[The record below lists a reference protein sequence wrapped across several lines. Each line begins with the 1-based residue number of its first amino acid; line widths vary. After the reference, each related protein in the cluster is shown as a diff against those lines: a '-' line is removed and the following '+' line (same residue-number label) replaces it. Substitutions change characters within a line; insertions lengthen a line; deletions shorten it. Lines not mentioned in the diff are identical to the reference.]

1 MPPETLV
8 QVREMVLK
16 SLRTVP
22 GPSPIREGPQEP
34 YITFTDHLQT
44 ALNRQVE
51 LPATAEAL
59 LKSLAY

>member
-1 MPPETLV
+1 MPPETLI

-16 SLRTVP
+16 ALRRVP
-22 GPSPIREGPQEP
+22 GFSPIREGPQEL
-34 YITFTDHLQT
+34 YTTFTDHLQT
-44 ALNRQVE
+44 AVNRQVE